1 MSLNWSIEE
10 VENFEEKCFEQRYV
24 AEAKQTQRMLKPVTN
39 ALVWSTMG
47 VGIGEITEK
56 NWRDFAYRLDL
67 YQTLFGPL
75 LSEVDDDGKA
85 KPRPLTP
92 LEVRDH
98 IGLHTNVSIETFHRW
113 LRRMVDDNHRRDF
126 EQMVDGLL
134 LREANEEQST
144 EPDAETIAASERKAG
159 A

>member
-10 VENFEEKCFEQRYV
+10 VEDFEEKCFIHNEDGTRRLS
-24 AEAKQTQRMLKPVTN
+24 EVTN
-39 ALVWSTMG
+39 ALVWSTIG

-56 NWRDFAYRLDL
+56 NWREYAYRLDL

-75 LSEVDDDGKA
+75 LTQVDDDGKA

-126 EQMVDGLL
+126 EQMLDRLL
-134 LREANEEQST
+134 VQEANEQEV
-144 EPDAETIAASERKAG
+144 DA
-159 A
+159 

>member
-10 VENFEEKCFEQRYV
+10 VEDFEEKCFTENEDGTRRLS
-24 AEAKQTQRMLKPVTN
+24 EVTN

-56 NWRDFAYRLDL
+56 NWREYAYRLDL

-75 LSEVDDDGKA
+75 LSEWVPGKGGHDDGA
-85 KPRPLTP
+85 MQPRPLTP

-98 IGLHTNVSIETFHRW
+98 IGLHTNASIETFHRW
-113 LRRMVDDNHRRDF
+113 LRRMVNDNHRRDF
-126 EQMVDGLL
+126 DQMLDRLL
-134 LREANEEQST
+134 VNEANEQ
-144 EPDAETIAASERKAG
+144 AEVT
-159 A
+159 